1 MRRNA
6 RLTIVTYLCKYI
18 NMISKLQRYIKRR
31 IEPELRESLCSFP
44 VTALLGPRQC
54 GKSTLARHV
63 VQDRADTV
71 YLDLEKP
78 SDLRKLEDTEF
89 FFHTQKK
96 KLICIDE
103 VQMGSELFPIIRVFV
118 DEDRRPGKFLILGSA
133 SQDLIRKSSETL
145 AGRIHFLELSPFT
158 YDELYE
164 EKQGSYEDPVFMW
177 TRGGFPEA
185 VLAES
190 DSHSF
195 DWRIDFIRTFLERDI
210 PQFGFTISAI
220 TMRRF
225 WTMLAH
231 YNGQMLNLSKFGQAL
246 GVRHPTISKYL
257 DIMEQTFMVRVLPP
271 FMANIKKRLVK
282 SPKVFLRDTGI
293 LHALLEIEDT
303 EDLLGHPI
311 VGTSWEGWCIEQ
323 ILAVMPGWRASFYRT
338 SSGEEIDLIIERGR
352 KRLAFEFKAS
362 MSPKLSRGFPG
373 TLTVLHPDHTWIV
386 APVSESY
393 LKAPD
398 ITVSNIIGVLQNLG
412 KKDRPIFPL

>member
-1 MRRNA
+1 MP
-6 RLTIVTYLCKYI
+6 Y
-18 NMISKLQRYIKRR
+18 KLQRYINRR
-31 IEPELRESLCSFP
+31 REAKLQESLRSFP

-63 VQDRADTV
+63 VADRMDTV

-78 SDLRKLEDTEF
+78 SDLRKLEDAEF
-89 FFHTQKK
+89 FFHTQKD

-103 VQMGSELFPIIRVFV
+103 VQMGPEMFPVIRVAV

-133 SQDLIRKSSETL
+133 SQDLIRQSSETL
-145 AGRIHFLELSPFT
+145 AGRIHFLELTPFT
-158 YDELYE
+158 YDELFDDNP
-164 EKQGSYEDPVFMW
+164 EKYEDPVFMW

-195 DWRIDFIRTFLERDI
+195 YWRSDFIRTFLERDI
-210 PQFGFTISAI
+210 PQFGFTIPAV

-231 YNGQMLNLSKFGQAL
+231 YHGQMLNASKFGQAL
-246 GVRHPTISKYL
+246 GVSRTTIGKYL
-257 DIMEQTFMVRVLPP
+257 DIMAQTFMVRILPP
-271 FMANIKKRLVK
+271 LMANIKKRLIK
-282 SPKVFLRDTGI
+282 TPKVYLRDTGI
-293 LHALLEIEDT
+293 LHALLEIENI

-311 VGTSWEGWCIEQ
+311 AGASWEGWCIEQ
-323 ILAVMPGWRASFYRT
+323 ILAVMPDWRASFYRT

-373 TLTVLHPDHTWIV
+373 TLAVLQPDHTWIV
-386 APVSESY
+386 APVLESY
-393 LKAPD
+393 LKDPNV
-398 ITVSNIIGVLQNLG
+398 TVANIKAVL
-412 KKDRPIFPL
+412 KDLRNRR

>member
-1 MRRNA
+1 MEA
-6 RLTIVTYLCKYI
+6 
-18 NMISKLQRYIKRR
+18 KLQ
-31 IEPELRESLCSFP
+31 ESLRSFP

-54 GKSTLARHV
+54 GKSTLAGHV
-63 VQDRADTV
+63 VADRMDTV

-78 SDLRKLEDTEF
+78 SDLRKLDDAEF
-89 FFHTQKK
+89 FFHTQKE

-103 VQMGSELFPIIRVFV
+103 VQMGPELFPIIRVSV

-133 SQDLIRKSSETL
+133 SQDLIRQSSETL
-145 AGRIHFLELSPFT
+145 AGRIHFLELTPFT
-158 YDELYE
+158 YDELFE
-164 EKQGSYEDPVFMW
+164 DSPEKYEDPIFLW

-195 DWRIDFIRTFLERDI
+195 DWRSDFVRTFLERDI
-210 PQFGFTISAI
+210 PQFGFTIPAV

-231 YNGQMLNLSKFGQAL
+231 YHGQMLNASKFGQAL
-246 GVRHPTISKYL
+246 GASHTTIGKYL
-257 DIMEQTFMVRVLPP
+257 DIMAQTFMVRILPP
-271 FMANIKKRLVK
+271 LMANIKKRLIK
-282 SPKVFLRDTGI
+282 TPKVYLRDTGI
-293 LHALLEIEDT
+293 LHALLEIENI

-311 VGTSWEGWCIEQ
+311 AGASWEGWCIEQ
-323 ILAVMPGWRASFYRT
+323 ILAVMPDWRASFYRT

-373 TLTVLHPDHTWIV
+373 TLAVLQPDHTWIV
-386 APVSESY
+386 APVLEPY
-393 LKAPD
+393 PRGPGV
-398 ITVSNIIGVLQNLG
+398 TVANIEAVLQDLG
-412 KKDRPIFPL
+412 ERR

>member
-1 MRRNA
+1 MEA
-6 RLTIVTYLCKYI
+6 
-18 NMISKLQRYIKRR
+18 KLQ
-31 IEPELRESLCSFP
+31 ESLRSFP

-54 GKSTLARHV
+54 GKSTLAGHV
-63 VQDRADTV
+63 VADRMDTV

-78 SDLRKLEDTEF
+78 SDLRKLDDAEF
-89 FFHTQKK
+89 FFHTQKE

-103 VQMGSELFPIIRVFV
+103 VQMGPELFPIIRVSV

-133 SQDLIRKSSETL
+133 SQDLIRQSSETL
-145 AGRIHFLELSPFT
+145 AGRIHFLELTPFT
-158 YDELYE
+158 YDELFE
-164 EKQGSYEDPVFMW
+164 DSPEKYEDPIFLW

-195 DWRIDFIRTFLERDI
+195 DWRSDFVRTFLERDI
-210 PQFGFTISAI
+210 PQFGFTIPAV

-231 YNGQMLNLSKFGQAL
+231 YHGQMLNASKFGQAL
-246 GVRHPTISKYL
+246 GASHTTIGKYL
-257 DIMEQTFMVRVLPP
+257 DIMAQTFMVRILPP
-271 FMANIKKRLVK
+271 LMANIKKRLIK
-282 SPKVFLRDTGI
+282 TPKVYLRDTGI
-293 LHALLEIEDT
+293 LHALLEIENI

-311 VGTSWEGWCIEQ
+311 AGASWEGWCIEQ
-323 ILAVMPGWRASFYRT
+323 ILAVMPDWRASFYRT

-373 TLTVLHPDHTWIV
+373 TLAVLQPDHTWIV
-386 APVSESY
+386 APVLEPY
-393 LKAPD
+393 PRGPGV
-398 ITVSNIIGVLQNLG
+398 TVANIEAVLQDLG
-412 KKDRPIFPL
+412 NRM

>member
-1 MRRNA
+1 MN
-6 RLTIVTYLCKYI
+6 YE
-18 NMISKLQRYIKRR
+18 LQRYISRR
-31 IEPELRESLCSFP
+31 MEAKLQESLRSFP

-63 VQDRADTV
+63 VADRMDTV

-78 SDLRKLEDTEF
+78 SDLRKLEDAEF
-89 FFHTQKK
+89 FFHTQKD

-103 VQMGSELFPIIRVFV
+103 VQMGPELFPIIRVSV
-118 DEDRRPGKFLILGSA
+118 DEDRRPGKFLILDSA
-133 SQDLIRKSSETL
+133 SQDLIRRSSETL

-158 YDELYE
+158 YDELFNE
-164 EKQGSYEDPVFMW
+164 NPEKYEDPVFLW

-185 VLAES
+185 VLSES
-190 DSHSF
+190 DSLSF
-195 DWRIDFIRTFLERDI
+195 DWRFDFIRTFLERDI
-210 PQFGFTISAI
+210 PQFGFTIPAV

-231 YNGQMLNLSKFGQAL
+231 YHGQMLNASKFGQSL
-246 GVRHPTISKYL
+246 GVSRPTISKYL

-271 FMANIKKRLVK
+271 LMANIKKRLVK
-282 SPKVFLRDTGI
+282 TPKVYLRDTGI
-293 LHALLEIEDT
+293 LHALLEIENI

-311 VGTSWEGWCIEQ
+311 AGASWEGWCIEQ
-323 ILAVMPGWRASFYRT
+323 ILAVMPDWRTSFYRT

-373 TLTVLHPDHTWIV
+373 TLKVLQPDHVWIV
-386 APVSESY
+386 APVSEPY
-393 LKAPD
+393 PKYPDVTVANIKA
-398 ITVSNIIGVLQNLG
+398 VLQDLR
-412 KKDRPIFPL
+412 DRR